1 MIATS
6 RVASIIRG
14 TVPFA
19 TWLAAAI
26 QLGYLGY
33 NLWEKYL
40 EYRNLVEADRRA
52 GFTRPLDEAIELVIK
67 PRRVRRKE
75 NTTASERNE
84 DQSEIMGGTSS
95 NQENIPSSS
104 HQNLTDAAH
113 PETSM
118 QENIDPINISS
129 SSNNSDV
136 KVVYDSSLIPNTK
149 SNKVGQDDDEI
160 LTTTSTS
167 IESTDSNKGICND
180 MHNECYIC
188 ANTLNDSS
196 RPVASLPFCY
206 HSFHKKC
213 LEGVLRWHPKCPI
226 CDVHIF
232 CPI

>member
-6 RVASIIRG
+6 RVASILRG
-14 TVPFA
+14 TVPYA

-26 QLGYLGY
+26 QLGYMGY

-40 EYRNLVEADRRA
+40 EYRNLVEADSRA

-67 PRRVRRKE
+67 PRRIRRRE
-75 NTTASERNE
+75 NTTDTERNE
-84 DQSEIMGGTSS
+84 NQLEIMDR
-95 NQENIPSSS
+95 ENILSSS
-104 HQNLTDAAH
+104 CQNSRDTEHQ
-113 PETSM
+113 ETSM
-118 QENIDPINISS
+118 QENIDPINISNS
-129 SSNNSDV
+129 SGDSDV
-136 KVVYDSSLIPNTK
+136 KVVYDSSLMPNTK
-149 SNKVGQDDDEI
+149 GNNAGQDDEI
-160 LTTTSTS
+160 LSTTSTS

-180 MHNECYIC
+180 MYNECYIC

-213 LEGVLRWHPKCPI
+213 LEGVLKWHPKCPI

-232 CPI
+232 SPI